1 MTGKIP
7 LDLYDVL
14 ISSEQSLNCKSRIPS
29 LCSGCS
35 NESCYFANINKM
47 LMMIDSSAKTLCIS
61 MYIFS
66 HQQILWAVREA
77 HERGVKVRVIIDH
90 RMIQRNSL
98 LHKLLHNRGVP
109 IRTKKSG
116 DNIMHHKLCL
126 IDAEGDDREPVPTSG
141 CVFDIPSTGAAMLGS
156 QNYCT
161 KGLVVNFDNTIIT
174 TDVAII
180 EPLQKEFN
188 RMWDD
193 FKPVDF
199 NSL

>member
-1 MTGKIP
+1 MHAGVVLLWTTGAAILNSWNFRKIRKAFKTWRWRRMTGKIP

-98 LHKLLHNRGVP
+98 LHKLLHNRG
-109 IRTKKSG
+109 
-116 DNIMHHKLCL
+116 LY
-126 IDAEGDDREPVPTSG
+126 
-141 CVFDIPSTGAAMLGS
+141 F
-156 QNYCT
+156 
-161 KGLVVNFDNTIIT
+161 
-174 TDVAII
+174 
-180 EPLQKEFN
+180 
-188 RMWDD
+188 
-193 FKPVDF
+193 
-199 NSL
+199 